1 MIIYVVCE
9 FDWGV
14 LGVFNSIEA
23 AHNFVLKHIRKIEV
37 ESFEPEGTFPRGYY
51 DYKTKNGHDIREYQQ
66 GYYITQFKLNE
77 QEI

>member
-23 AHNFVLKHIRKIEV
+23 AHNFVLKHIRKTEIDT
-37 ESFEPEGTFPRGYY
+37 FEPEGTYPRGYY
-51 DYKTKNGHDIREYQQ
+51 DYKTKNGRKIREYQQ